1 MAQINKIKFI
11 TAEELKSM
19 PLTPFEITKSIIQS
33 KDRDVKRESFLG
45 VVKLDPL
52 TPYKINLSPCEFAL
66 LLYHTKGRNKDNNYI
81 PSHFKAQARVRL
93 VETQWPEN
101 GDRKANSTYEL
112 QVYVNDDLKWE
123 SDITDSDFLKAV
135 LTGNKEGFLKEYVPV
150 IRIPGKQEKEVSDI
164 QDLQEEA
171 PEDN

>member
-1 MAQINKIKFI
+1 MA
-11 TAEELKSM
+11 TAA
-19 PLTPFEITKSIIQS
+19 LTLNTQN
-33 KDRDVKRESFLG
+33 
-45 VVKLDPL
+45 
-52 TPYKINLSPCEFAL
+52 T
-66 LLYHTKGRNKDNNYI
+66 
-81 PSHFKAQARVRL
+81 KAQARVRL

-112 QVYVNDDLKWE
+112 QVYVNDNLKWE
-123 SDITDSDFLKAV
+123 SDITDTDFLKAV